1 MGTGFF
7 FYIPIYCSRSVA
19 DHFWGQGIFCNPFP
33 VEVNLQRQDY
43 LRSCSQLHIQ
53 LHDVK
58 QSFQTA
64 TDYTQ
69 QTSCEHHAVLSQF
82 KSPGNK
88 MNVQTVI
95 HDNQD
100 TSVSSKYVKVEE
112 ISGEM
117 NHIPS
122 LT

>member
-1 MGTGFF
+1 
-7 FYIPIYCSRSVA
+7 
-19 DHFWGQGIFCNPFP
+19 
-33 VEVNLQRQDY
+33 
-43 LRSCSQLHIQ
+43 
-53 LHDVK
+53 
-58 QSFQTA
+58 
-64 TDYTQ
+64 
-69 QTSCEHHAVLSQF
+69 
-82 KSPGNK
+82 

-122 LT
+122 LTKKKKKKKKKKIEGKLTYFKVVWPTYQM